1 MGVAGLYIIDG
12 VDIYTTFGAV
22 FAKGSYDGLFAYPT
36 AKEPLQNNWFEQ
48 DGLDIDLSELYY
60 EPKNVT
66 IHFLLSSTVS
76 VADLIAKRDGLIALL
91 NGAGYRKV
99 SLIGYGRSFN
109 LRYVSSGS
117 PSVFGLDDNG
127 LSGLEFDAEFVMD
140 DPLQMFKGSDGTL
153 RIFDK
158 TFDATFG
165 SSGLSFQR
173 YAFHLVNNGT
183 VSLDGANL
191 KEYGMAVKTLA
202 GTALD
207 GDTLK
212 EPLIRSFERLSGT
225 IADCSTVAMKKS
237 SRELQLS
244 IIAIGASVDEILNN
258 YCALFSDLTV
268 AGHRVVEYGLL
279 GKTFNCYYQSQSDLS
294 LTDMRLNSEI
304 CMMEFTINLKTIN

>member
-91 NGAGYRKV
+91 NGAGYRNV
-99 SLIGYGRSFN
+99 NLGAYGRSFN
-109 LRYVSSGS
+109 LRYVSSSS
-117 PSVFGLDDNG
+117 PNIFGFDNNV
-127 LSGLEFDAEFVMD
+127 LCGLEFDSEFVMD
-140 DPLQMFKGSDGTL
+140 NPLQMFRANDGSPL
-153 RIFDK
+153 IFPK
-158 TFDATFG
+158 HPYY
-165 SSGLSFQR
+165 SI
-173 YAFHLVNNGT
+173 NKGT
-183 VSLDGANL
+183 VTIDGINL
-191 KEYGMAVKTLA
+191 KEYGMAVKTFA

-207 GDTLK
+207 GDTVK

-244 IIAIGASVDEILNN
+244 IIAIGASIGEIFDN

-268 AGHRVVEYGLL
+268 AGNRVITYGLL

-304 CMMEFTINLKTIN
+304 CMMEFTVNLKTIN